1 MEDWLKK
8 KKLNEAYNIM
18 QMRDH
23 KKQEEIENEAKNQL
37 QNQRGGGVK
46 TFKQWMI
53 QQEMM
58 DRVMENDRAR
68 MAQMQAD
75 Q

>member
-1 MEDWLKK
+1 MNESKREIREQLLEFAKREKLLHDSRIGYMEDWLKK

-37 QNQRGGGVK
+37 QN
-46 TFKQWMI
+46 
-53 QQEMM
+53 
-58 DRVMENDRAR
+58 
-68 MAQMQAD
+68 
-75 Q
+75 